1 MKESCI
7 MKHTEK
13 YAERLTAMFI
23 LFMALHLFRE
33 QRKKNPPGTEK
44 KMVFFQ

>member
-1 MKESCI
+1 

-13 YAERLTAMFI
+13 YAERLTAVFI

-33 QRKKNPPGTEK
+33 QKGKKALNQEK
-44 KMVFFQ
+44 R